1 MVYGSILIIIIIV
14 CNLHRGEN
22 QQRGGGGEGE
32 KTNVRKKCGIF
43 SQTEILPRLQ
53 AANITN
59 W

>member
-22 QQRGGGGEGE
+22 QQREGGGGEGE

-43 SQTEILPRLQ
+43 FKTEILPRLQ
-53 AANITN
+53 AAI
-59 W
+59 

>member
-43 SQTEILPRLQ
+43 FKTEILPRLQ
-53 AANITN
+53 AAI
-59 W
+59 